1 MGFFSDLFG
10 GESKTGMK
18 ESLRQNQMVR
28 EMATELGQD
37 SRDAAYEYIPR
48 GMEAQRQAS
57 NAMFDLAKQVPQKQ
71 LNMLDLGS
79 QDSQA
84 MMLGGLDNYT
94 RAMYGLPTQQMQVT
108 PMRTAQY
115 ANQMFQNVQRPN
127 FMSQPVRNPMR
138 ENMQTNMMQDP
149 ARLLGGM

>member
-10 GESKTGMK
+10 GQSKTGMK

-28 EMATELGQD
+28 EMATELGND
-37 SRDAAYEYIPR
+37 SRNAVYDYVPR

-57 NAMFDLAKQVPQKQ
+57 NVMLDMYRQVPQQQ
-71 LNMLDLGS
+71 LNILDQGS
-79 QDSQA
+79 QASQA

-108 PMRTAQY
+108 PMRGVQEAG
-115 ANQMFQNVQRPN
+115 QMLQDVRTPY
-127 FMSQPVRNPMR
+127 FMKQPVRNPMR
-138 ENMQTNMMQDP
+138 EHLFLNQAN
-149 ARLLGGM
+149 ALGGM